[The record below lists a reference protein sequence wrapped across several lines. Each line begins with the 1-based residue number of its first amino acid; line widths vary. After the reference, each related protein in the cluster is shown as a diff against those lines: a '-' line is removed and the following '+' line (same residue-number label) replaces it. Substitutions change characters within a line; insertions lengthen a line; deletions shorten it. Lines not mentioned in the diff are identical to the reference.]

1 MTPDQLFT
9 GIREGSRHQGGIRC
23 LRLLQFEEPYF
34 KGLTAEVLRLVD
46 TEHASDVRD
55 PSHVTHWT
63 RPRGEVLQFSLFNM
77 TGRFD
82 DFSADHNLSC
92 AGKSFGAGAEYPRL
106 AALIQAF
113 PHLLNFRINVIAPRA
128 SLAPHQEQVMMR
140 CRSGSV
146 GARVRLHL
154 PIYTGEAAELTL
166 DGFIFHLEAG
176 TIHFVNHGCVHA
188 ASNKGVER
196 RVHLVWDMLLTRE
209 AFGLLFGDAPIP
221 IPATR
226 IPEDEQVPPI
236 RRSERVGAFLCL
248 PPHILR
254 EEEERLDWCEPQ

>member
-9 GIREGSRHQGGIRC
+9 GIREGSRHRGGIRC
-23 LRLLQFEEPYF
+23 LRLLRLEEPYF
-34 KGLTAEVLRLVD
+34 KGLTAEVLRLID
-46 TEHASDVRD
+46 TERASDVRD

-92 AGKSFGAGAEYPRL
+92 AGKWFGAGANYPRL
-106 AALIQAF
+106 ADFIRAF
-113 PHLLNFRINVIAPRA
+113 PHLLNFRINVLAHRA
-128 SLAPHQEQVMMR
+128 SFAPHQEQVMMR

-154 PIYTGEAAELTL
+154 PIFTSEAAELTL

-176 TIHFVNHGCVHA
+176 MIHFVNHGCVHA
-188 ASNKGVER
+188 ASNRGAER
-196 RVHLVWDMLLTRE
+196 RVHLVWDMLLTHE
-209 AFGLLFGDAPIP
+209 AFGLLFGDTPMP
-221 IPATR
+221 IPAMR
-226 IPEDEQVPPI
+226 IPENEQAPSA
-236 RRSERVGAFLCL
+236 RRRERVGAFLSV
-248 PPHILR
+248 PPHILA
-254 EEEERLDWCEPQ
+254 EDEDRLDWCDPQ